1 MSRSVVRAYVVDV
14 CNFGK
19 SAKNPLFDPHIVG
32 VVETIPGI
40 PILPSTTHLSVN
52 TTLMAIR
59 YVVDEDVIYAIVLI
73 NHISNVV
80 LTDR

>member
-14 CNFGK
+14 CNFG
-19 SAKNPLFDPHIVG
+19 KNPLFDPHIVG